1 MNIFKGF
8 IKSFYD
14 FKSYAVFKKQ
24 SGGKSFLYSLLLA
37 IVFSIVAFGPITY
50 KVNSTMKDLSS
61 EYSEKVPN
69 FQIKGGQLQIPDN
82 KGAEIV
88 RDKSTFVL
96 DNTSDVNVLSDK
108 YKNAV
113 IFGRD
118 SLVLRTDGTTALN
131 QKYSL
136 LNLEVGKADI
146 GNFLNMHA
154 TLAALLF
161 VFSTITFMIGFYI
174 RALLVALLGT
184 IFKGETTFGQRY
196 KLSLYATTPSV
207 VLSAIFSVAGLNFR
221 GTTIL
226 PFVIGLVYLYLGIQ
240 GINKAELEELAD
252 EL

>member
-50 KVNSTMKDLSS
+50 KVNSTMKDLAS
-61 EYSEKVPN
+61 EYTEKVPD
-69 FQIKGGQLQIPDN
+69 FKIEGGELKIPDN
-82 KGAEIV
+82 KSAEIV
-88 RDKSTFVL
+88 MDKSTFVL
-96 DNTSDVNVLSDK
+96 DNTSDVNVLADK

-118 SLVLRTDGTTALN
+118 SLVVRTDGTTALN
-131 QKYSL
+131 QKYSMM
-136 LNLEVGKADI
+136 NLKVGKADI
-146 GNFLNMHA
+146 GKFLDMHA

-161 VFSTITFMIGFYI
+161 GFSAITFMIGFYI

-207 VLSAIFSVAGLNFR
+207 VLSAIFAVAGLNFR